1 MATIGF
7 IGLGLMG
14 QGFVERLIAN
24 GHTVIGTDVK
34 PAARAAAEALG
45 ATTVGSAVA
54 RKG

>member
-24 GHTVIGTDVK
+24 GHTVIDQWFGQRFRRFA
-34 PAARAAAEALG
+34 PPLAAPRADLLFNA
-45 ATTVGSAVA
+45 S
-54 RKG
+54 